1 VAAFIAAAAML
12 GSLWAPARQAG
23 LGALTLAMFAGLAI
37 ANLPGQPITSTGR
50 ARSGLDFCGGTL
62 LRAGIVLYGLRV
74 SFQDIA
80 AVGLT
85 GALIAVA
92 VVGMVFGAAMYIGP
106 RWLGLDRRTCALI
119 GAGSAICGAAAVMAT
134 QPVVRGESRDASVAV
149 ATVVGFGTLS
159 MLAFPLAFPL
169 LGMPEHAF
177 GLYLG
182 STVHEVAQVVAAGEA
197 VSPAVA
203 QIAVIEKM
211 LRVMLLAPFLF
222 FLSYGFPAAASA
234 TGEATP
240 RPALANVPWFAVL
253 FIVVAGINSLRL
265 VPPHITAALLHVDT
279 FILGMAMAAIGM
291 KTRLVTVLQAGP
303 RPHVLAGALFTLLLL
318 GGYAINRIVPL
329 LLIPS

>member
-1 VAAFIAAAAML
+1 ML
-12 GSLWAPARQAG
+12 ASLWAPARQAG
-23 LGALTLAMFAGLAI
+23 LGALTLAMFAGLVI
-37 ANLPGQPITSTGR
+37 ANIPGHAMTSTGR
-50 ARSGLDFCGGTL
+50 ARSGLDFCGSTL

-80 AVGLT
+80 AVGLP
-85 GALIAVA
+85 GVLIAVC
-92 VVGMVFGAAMYIGP
+92 VVGLVFGAAMYIGP
-106 RWLGLDRRTCALI
+106 RWLGLDRRTSALI

-149 ATVVGFGTLS
+149 ATVVAFGTLS

-197 VSPAVA
+197 VSPGVA
-203 QIAVIEKM
+203 QVAVIEKM

-222 FLSYGFPAAASA
+222 FLSYGFPVATSADGAAKPS
-234 TGEATP
+234 
-240 RPALANVPWFAVL
+240 PALANVPWFAVL
-253 FIVVAGINSLRL
+253 FIAVAGIHSLHL
-265 VPPHITAALLHVDT
+265 VPSDIKALLLQVDT
-279 FILGMAMAAIGM
+279 FILCMAMAAIGM
-291 KTRLVTVLQAGP
+291 KTRLATVLQAGL
-303 RPHVLAGALFTLLLL
+303 RPHVLAGALFMLLVL
-318 GGYAINRIVPL
+318 GGYAINRIVPM